1 MSEDAY
7 KPITLEAHALV
18 FGDRQASYGHP
29 LDDFSCTAAMWTA
42 YLQHRGLLI
51 PGAQIDAEDFGPMM
65 ILAKV
70 SRQANCPK
78 RDNLTDAAGYAETTE
93 RVIHERARRDRF
105 QSEIAE
111 YRDLM
116 AETGV
121 TEADMQPVAAVP
133 PEPLTAEP
141 VLSETERRARLMF
154 SRFGLDL
161 QKQAQAQGDLL

>member
-1 MSEDAY
+1 MSEDTY

-18 FGDRQASYGHP
+18 FGDRNQSYGHP
-29 LDDFSCTAAMWTA
+29 LDDFSCTATCWTA
-42 YLQHRGLLI
+42 YLRHRGLLA
-51 PGAQIDAEDFGPMM
+51 PGAEVIAEDVGPMM
-65 ILAKV
+65 IFVKL

-78 RDNLTDAAGYAETTE
+78 RDSMVDTAGYAETTE

-105 QSEIAE
+105 QREIDE

-121 TEADMQPVAAVP
+121 TEADMQPVEEEQ
-133 PEPLTAEP
+133 PEQQTEEP
-141 VLSETERRARLMF
+141 VLSPTERRARQMF

-161 QKQAQAQGDLL
+161 QKQAQGDLL